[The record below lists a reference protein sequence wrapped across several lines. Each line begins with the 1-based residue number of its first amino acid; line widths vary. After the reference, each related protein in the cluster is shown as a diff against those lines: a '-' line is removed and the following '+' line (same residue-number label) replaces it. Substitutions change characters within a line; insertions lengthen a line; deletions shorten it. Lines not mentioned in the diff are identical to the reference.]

1 MASNEAWQG
10 WPYHIAS
17 VFAEM
22 EVQSE
27 INSVFP
33 LSFAYLPYQLL
44 PVTLVTLHLFLPSE
58 FRKDQPYSRNLH
70 CTNTFTQPNQI
81 VMSN

>member
-1 MASNEAWQG
+1 MGAIFPVHSSVMPISQMASNEAWQG

-33 LSFAYLPYQLL
+33 LSFAYLP
-44 PVTLVTLHLFLPSE
+44 
-58 FRKDQPYSRNLH
+58 
-70 CTNTFTQPNQI
+70 
-81 VMSN
+81 